1 MNLCTGRQR
10 GKNVAIKAG
19 SCRGS
24 EAENKAW
31 WGGGGRAQSRVAGQA
46 ARARRLKNPRAI
58 SSQSPPMRG
67 PGARGGGATGKL
79 SARRKH
85 ADPHARRRLGHDP
98 APAQPA
104 CASPGASP

>member
-31 WGGGGRAQSRVAGQA
+31 WGGVGGHRAGWPGRLPGQ
-46 ARARRLKNPRAI
+46 
-58 SSQSPPMRG
+58 G
-67 PGARGGGATGKL
+67 
-79 SARRKH
+79 
-85 ADPHARRRLGHDP
+85 D
-98 APAQPA
+98 
-104 CASPGASP
+104 